1 MSAYFLIIIPKFIN
15 IIVKNFNSPDM
26 TDSIGL
32 LSVTAISLGFFHTLL
47 GPDHY
52 LPFIVLSEAKKW
64 SLKKTMF
71 ITFIC
76 GLGHV
81 MSSVVLGLAGIA
93 AGISVSKLVNV
104 ESFRG
109 NIAAWLFIAFG
120 LIYMIIS
127 VRNLMKN
134 KKHQHPH
141 YHIGGISHNHEHD
154 HHYEHTHVHE
164 NPAVRTTPWILF
176 LIFVFGPCEPLIPV
190 LMYPAAQNNLP
201 GAVLVSVL
209 FSVITIATMMSIVLA
224 FKLGLSKISL
234 KPIEK
239 YNHII
244 AGAMI
249 FFSGIAIQFLG
260 L

>member
-1 MSAYFLIIIPKFIN
+1 
-15 IIVKNFNSPDM
+15 M

-81 MSSVVLGLAGIA
+81 MSSVLLGFIGIA
-93 AGISVSKLVNV
+93 AGVSVSKLVNI

-109 NIAAWLFIAFG
+109 NIAAWLFISFG

-127 VRNLMKN
+127 VRNLIKK

-141 YHIGGISHNHEHD
+141 YHLGGINHTHEHD

-190 LMYPAAQNNLP
+190 LMYPAAQNNIP
-201 GAVLVSVL
+201 GTVLVSLL
-209 FSVITIATMMSIVLA
+209 FSAVTIITMMSIVLA
-224 FKLGLSKISL
+224 FKLGLKNISL

-239 YNHII
+239 YSHLI
-244 AGAMI
+244 AGATI
-249 FFSGIAIQFLG
+249 FFSGIAIVFLG